1 VLTNKPGDMS
11 RRILDGLGLGGRF
24 FRVLGGGDLG
34 SKKPDPEGLL
44 LLLAEAGTAPGEAVL
59 VGDSAVDVRTAHAA
73 GVRAVGV
80 SYGLGPESLR
90 ETPPDLLLDD
100 LRELPAHL

>member
-1 VLTNKPGDMS
+1 
-11 RRILDGLGLGGRF
+11 
-24 FRVLGGGDLG
+24 
-34 SKKPDPEGLL
+34 
-44 LLLAEAGTAPGEAVL
+44 
-59 VGDSAVDVRTAHAA
+59 VDVRTAHAA